1 MENTVQR
8 QSPACGPDEL
18 GSVRLGLLPRRVP
31 VASLRSPQMDMSL
44 RALGTGHAQ
53 HTGANH
59 STAGSGQRQ
68 WVTARREMPL
78 PLREGGPSVSAAFW
92 VLIPSSERSTPS
104 VQGTAPWFRFL
115 CNHVPTT
122 PQVHRTEDSSTA
134 F

>member
-1 MENTVQR
+1 MENTLQR

-31 VASLRSPQMDMSL
+31 VASLRSPEMDTSL
-44 RALGTGHAQ
+44 RALGTGPAQ

-115 CNHVPTT
+115 CSHVPTT
-122 PQVHRTEDSSTA
+122 PQVYRTEDSSTA